1 MALGQIR
8 ATALVF
14 IAVVFLAL
22 VVVQL
27 RWNADVQRQASS
39 AEQSPQV
46 ARFQISK
53 DGHLVDVNTE
63 SLGAPTVSDD
73 LIETSIGLLSKG
85 STNERRTTA
94 VELSYM
100 ANAPAERERL
110 VAISDE
116 LKNRLRQAL
125 LNALRDPDAAV
136 AGACSEALIGCW
148 GMSASPAV
156 TQYLRSGLLALG
168 EGQYDTALQT
178 FQSIEKSIEAIGRAC
193 PPDLYRM
200 KAEVYLA
207 KSLPE
212 EALAEARRALQ
223 AEPKHFLAL
232 YIEARAYAQKS
243 QDRKALE
250 ALDEALSIY
259 PGFPE
264 AQQLRAQLYRAT

>member
-1 MALGQIR
+1 MALRQIR
-8 ATALVF
+8 ARALVF

-27 RWNADVQRQASS
+27 RWNADVQRQAS
-39 AEQSPQV
+39 AEAQSPQV
-46 ARFQISK
+46 SRFQISK
-53 DGHLVDVNTE
+53 DGRLVDVNTE
-63 SLGAPTVSDD
+63 PLSAPTSPDD
-73 LIETSIGLLSKG
+73 LIETSIGLLSRG

-100 ANAPAERERL
+100 ANAAAEKEKL
-110 VAISDE
+110 LALSDD
-116 LKNRLRQAL
+116 LRGRLRQAL
-125 LNALRDPDAAV
+125 LNGLRDPDAAV

-148 GMSASPAV
+148 GMSESPAV
-156 TQYLRSGLLALG
+156 TQYLQSGLSALG
-168 EGQYDTALQT
+168 EGQYDAALET
-178 FQSIEKSIEAIGRAC
+178 FQSIEVLGRTC

-212 EALAEARRALQ
+212 QALAEARRALQ

-232 YIEARAYAQKS
+232 YLEARAYAQMG

-259 PGFPE
+259 PAFPE
-264 AQQLRAQLYRAT
+264 AQHLRAQLYRAA